1 MDINMK
7 GFVFKLHLS
16 VPVIKINGKEKTKF
30 SQIAAKKD
38 LKIILFNGHLGAKII
53 TRQWQFRMT
62 FTTPL
67 YKKNKC
73 STLIQAVRDSLFAT
87 SSPNVSNLK
96 TTT

>member
-53 TRQWQFRMT
+53 TRQ
-62 FTTPL
+62 
-67 YKKNKC
+67 
-73 STLIQAVRDSLFAT
+73 
-87 SSPNVSNLK
+87 
-96 TTT
+96 